1 MKDAVSVK
9 KKSKITNVI
18 NVDQRLKNRIT
29 NT

>member
-9 KKSKITNVI
+9 RKSKITNVI

>member
-1 MKDAVSVK
+1 MKDAVSAK
-9 KKSKITNVI
+9 RKSKTTNAI